1 MPLTKQQLL
10 IPRVLCIGGKEG
22 EPNYPG
28 SPYKTGQILY
38 IHTIDMNESDIPKD
52 SVCLF
57 DITRSVFPHLFKPLP
72 WWYGRTVEEMPE
84 YILASKTYGIVK
96 VNEWRCMGELCLALT
111 DDGMLSAANWEFE
124 PADESDYELYVSKI
138 FTDKIVELS
147 KEKNRLEMTIGKGVT
162 LEKGGF
168 ASDRI
173 DEIEKEITQLKD
185 QYKK

>member
-1 MPLTKQQLL
+1 MPLTKHQLL
-10 IPRVLCIGGKEG
+10 IPRVLCIGTKEG
-22 EPNYPG
+22 EPNFPG
-28 SPYKTGQILY
+28 SRFMAGDIIKQNGRDYWSKKADAWLNKTTVKK
-38 IHTIDMNESDIPKD
+38 H
-52 SVCLF
+52 
-57 DITRSVFPHLFKPLP
+57 PHLFKPLP

>member
-57 DITRSVFPHLFKPLP
+57 DITRSDFPHLFKPLP
-72 WWYGRTVEEMPE
+72 WWYGRTVEELPTWVKL
-84 YILASKTYGIVK
+84 IKTNPTYGLNVGAIQK
-96 VNEWRCMGELCLALT
+96 VAAWENGLAGRLIC
-111 DDGMLSAANWEFE
+111 DAFPVFLKLQDIE
-124 PADESDYELYVSKI
+124 PADESEYQEYQKQ
-138 FTDKIVELS
+138 K
-147 KEKNRLEMTIGKGVT
+147 
-162 LEKGGF
+162 
-168 ASDRI
+168 
-173 DEIEKEITQLKD
+173 Q
-185 QYKK
+185 